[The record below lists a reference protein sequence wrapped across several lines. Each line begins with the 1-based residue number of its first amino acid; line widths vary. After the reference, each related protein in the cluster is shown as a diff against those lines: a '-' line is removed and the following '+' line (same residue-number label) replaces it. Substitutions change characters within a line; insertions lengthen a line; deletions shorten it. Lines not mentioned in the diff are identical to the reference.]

1 MKKLLLILTMF
12 CLIIPSC
19 KKPAVITLSVDKTE
33 ISANG
38 EDVVKFK
45 VICNDEDDVTNECR
59 IFNSETN
66 EEINGTTFSTTEPN
80 TYSFYATY
88 DDTRVNETVTSNTVT
103 VVANK
108 VIDEGGNDNGN
119 DDNNDDNNDNGDDN
133 GNDDNNE
140 DNNEEE
146 VTKPLK
152 LTAIPMTIIANG
164 EDAATFTVRH
174 EGKNVTNESEI
185 YVNDTKIEG
194 NRFTSSTAGT
204 FKAYAKKGDLES
216 NEITITVTETSDV
229 QEDPI
234 ELSATPTTITANGE
248 DAVTFTVKQSGK
260 DVTNETEIYVNNNK
274 ISGNKFT
281 STTAGTFKAYAKKG
295 DLKSNEVTIT
305 VNEAPAVPEGP
316 IELTADKTS
325 LKANG
330 VDAVTFTVTQEGND
344 VTNKSEIFVN
354 GGKLNGNKFTTSTA
368 GTYTV
373 YAKKNNETSNEIT
386 LTAEYVEGGSD
397 IVFAEGVTL
406 TSGWYD
412 VNKVGDGTVNGDI
425 NMCWAASAAN
435 ILQWWQDRYVAAGN
449 TLPEGCPN
457 GPGTTYELDIMEI
470 FHDEWNNE
478 KGGHAFHAAPWYFE
492 GKNVCE
498 GWGSQAQPLTEGG
511 FFKNEWNSIS
521 QHLYMGHGH
530 GYTQDYNNYYLWGK
544 GAGLDGTGRLK
555 AFSDLVIS
563 FIEKGMTS
571 LVIAQQESLG
581 GTHHSV
587 TLWGYEVDKATG
599 LLTKI
604 YITDSDDSKAWPR
617 DPKLHAYTVS
627 STSSGTIKFSGD
639 VYSACYP
646 VALYPISG
654 YGSN

>member
-1 MKKLLLILTMF
+1 MKKLLLILTIF

-19 KKPAVITLSVDKTE
+19 KKPAVITLSVDKTK

-59 IFNSETN
+59 IFFSDTN
-66 EEINGTTFSTTEPN
+66 KEVGGTTFSTTEPN

-88 DDTRVNETVTSNTVT
+88 DDTRANETVTSNTVT
-103 VVANK
+103 VVAK
-108 VIDEGGNDNGN
+108 EVIDEGGNDEGDENEGEEQVEGPIVLSASTDTIVADGN
-119 DDNNDDNNDNGDDN
+119 DKISFTIMQDTVD
-133 GNDDNNE
+133 
-140 DNNEEE
+140 
-146 VTKPLK
+146 VTSLSK
-152 LTAIPMTIIANG
+152 I
-164 EDAATFTVRH
+164 F
-174 EGKNVTNESEI
+174 
-185 YVNDTKIEG
+185 VNDSLIEG
-194 NRFTSSTAGT
+194 NEFKTTVAGDYT
-204 FKAYAKKGDLES
+204 VIAKKNDTIIS
-216 NEITITVTETSDV
+216 NEIKFFAKEVKNDEG
-229 QEDPI
+229 EEEKPI
-234 ELSATPTTITANGE
+234 ELTAEPTTITANGE
-248 DAVTFTVKQSGK
+248 DAVTFTVKQDDE
-260 DVTNETEIYVNNNK
+260 DVTNETEIYVNDNK
-274 ISGNKFT
+274 IEGYTFT
-281 STTAGTFKAYAKKG
+281 STTVGTFTAYAKKG
-295 DLKSNEVTIT
+295 ELKSNEVTIT
-305 VNEAPAVPEGP
+305 VNEVPVVPEKP
-316 IELTADKTS
+316 IELTADKTNI
-325 LKANG
+325 KANG
-330 VDAVTFTVTQEGND
+330 VDAITFTVTQEGDD
-344 VTNKSEIFVN
+344 VTSQSEIFVN
-354 GGKLNGNKFTTSTA
+354 GGKLEGNIFRTNAA
-368 GTYTV
+368 GSYTV
-373 YAKKNNETSNEIT
+373 YAKKNDAVSNEMTI
-386 LTAEYVEGGSD
+386 TAEQVEGGSNV
-397 IVFAEGVTL
+397 VFAEGVTL

-412 VNKVGDGTVNGDI
+412 VDKVGDGTVNGDV

-449 TLPEGCPN
+449 TLPEGCPD
-457 GPGTTYELDIMEI
+457 GKKSGSMYQLEIMDI

-498 GWGSQAQPLTEGG
+498 GWSSQAQPLTEGG
-511 FFKNEWNSIS
+511 FFKDEWSNIS

-544 GAGLDGTGRLK
+544 GSGLDGTGRLK
-555 AFSDLVIS
+555 TFSDYVIS

-587 TLWGYEVDKATG
+587 TLWGYEVDNATG

-604 YITDSDDSKAWPR
+604 YITDSDDSKSWPR
-617 DPKLHAYTVS
+617 EPKLHEYSVS